1 MGESFE
7 DAELAAAMEDYLVD
21 YLMSWEQLDNL
32 LKNPAYASIERALQ
46 AHPAKDFHTYWKWLG
61 DWLGNHGGN
70 ISATS
75 GQSVPGRSRKASAL
89 TGQQEAWY
97 QDAFAQVQASMA
109 APGFDPVIAVRSQL
123 LFAHAFAP
131 RSGGLDQL
139 PRQPR
144 LGDRDEQR

>member
-21 YLMSWEQLDNL
+21 YLMSWDQLDNL
-32 LKNPAYASIERALQ
+32 LRNPVYASIERALQ
-46 AHPAKDFHTYWKWLG
+46 AHPVNDFRAYWKWLG
-61 DWLGNHGGN
+61 DWLGNNGGN
-70 ISATS
+70 ISSTS
-75 GQSVPGRSRKASAL
+75 GQSVPGRSRKSLAL

-97 QDAFAQVQASMA
+97 EDAFAQVRASMA

-131 RSGGLDQL
+131 PSAGLGQL
-139 PRQPR
+139 PDEPR
-144 LGDRDEQR
+144 LGDSDEQR